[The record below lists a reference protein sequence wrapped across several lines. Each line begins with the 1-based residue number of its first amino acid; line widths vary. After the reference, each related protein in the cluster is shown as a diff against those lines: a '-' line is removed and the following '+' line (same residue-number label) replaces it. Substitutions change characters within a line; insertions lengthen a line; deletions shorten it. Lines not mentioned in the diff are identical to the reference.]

1 MYQTTSTV
9 QDEKSPSGRETP
21 MERERFIQTLASARQ
36 LDLTQ
41 GCSIF
46 TPPWPGEK
54 ALEIH
59 FFKRVTGAYGGG
71 QGANGQIL
79 NWSNTVGTH
88 LVGETAFHS
97 GGRAIADIPL
107 EDLCGPG
114 VVVDLSDA
122 VSDYSLY
129 TPEMILKRVAVK
141 KGDILIINTGYHR
154 YSWDLPDVYNP
165 AAQGGV
171 ESKEFGFLVRHPG
184 PSPDF
189 FKWALDMQLKVIGV
203 DCGCAE
209 HPMNTPI
216 RNMHAKEFEKAEAK
230 MVAEYGKS
238 WDEMYP
244 REEYYQITHMTMPKA
259 HLLLAESI
267 VGEIDQLKNKRA
279 WIMLLPIPFMEVET
293 AWMRACALL
302 PPDGMGEGEFF
313 EFMASAAML
322 DLTVPFSVRTPQWAN
337 YIPLTVTYTKRV
349 GGQFFGMGRNGS
361 ICNASIHLGTHMDGE
376 KHFWPAGRSIGQVPL
391 KDWVGPGVI
400 ADISHLVSD
409 SSVYT
414 PEMIESVVDIR
425 QGDILIL
432 KTGWY
437 KYGWNSPDS
446 DEFRYMIKHPGPSPD
461 FSQWCIDKKLK
472 WLGIDAVSQDHPM
485 NTIQRLWHPKT
496 FEEANRKLI
505 EDFGKDWDEM
515 FPLEKYYQDTHLN
528 LFPKK
533 IVHAENLAKDIAGI
547 KSGRYY
553 LGCYLQKR
561 LEITSM
567 WGRFI
572 AFKEAG

>member
-1 MYQTTSTV
+1 MDRDQL
-9 QDEKSPSGRETP
+9 
-21 MERERFIQTLASARQ
+21 IQIIRSAK
-36 LDLTQ
+36 LIDLTQ

-71 QGANGQIL
+71 QGANGQLL

-88 LVGETAFHS
+88 LVGERAFHS
-97 GGRAIADIPL
+97 GGRAIADIAL

-114 VVVDLSDA
+114 VVVDISDA

-129 TPEMILKRVAVK
+129 TPRMITERTSVK
-141 KGDILIINTGYHR
+141 KGDILIINTGYHK
-154 YSWDLPDVYNP
+154 YSWDQPDVYS
-165 AAQGGV
+165 AKAQGGV

-184 PSPDF
+184 PSPEF
-189 FKWALDMQLKVIGV
+189 FQWALEMELKVIGV

-209 HPMNTPI
+209 HPMNTSI
-216 RNMHAKEFEKAEAK
+216 RYMHANEFKKAEAK
-230 MVAEYGKS
+230 LTAEYGKS
-238 WDEMYP
+238 WDEMFP
-244 REEYYQITHMTMPKA
+244 QDEYYEMTHHKLPNA
-259 HLLLAESI
+259 HLLFAESI
-267 VGEIDQLKNKRA
+267 VGDIDKLKNQRA
-279 WIMLLPIPFMEVET
+279 WIMIQPIPFMEVES
-293 AWMRACALL
+293 AWARACALL
-302 PPDGMGEGEFF
+302 PPDGMSEDEFF
-313 EFMASAAML
+313 QFMSSTRML
-322 DLTVPFSVRTPQWAN
+322 DLSIPFSVQTPQWAN
-337 YIPLTVTYTKRV
+337 YVPLTVTYTKRV
-349 GGQFFGMGRNGS
+349 GGQNFGMGRNGS
-361 ICNASIHLGTHMDGE
+361 ICNASIHLATHMDGE
-376 KHFWPAGRSIGQVPL
+376 KHFWPAGRTIGQVPL
-391 KDWVGPGVI
+391 ADWVGPGVI

-414 PEMIESVVDIR
+414 PEMIESVVDVHE
-425 QGDILIL
+425 GDILIL

-461 FSQWCIDKKLK
+461 FSPWVVNKKIK

-496 FEEANRKLI
+496 FEAANRKLK

-515 FPLEKYYQDTHLN
+515 FPLDQYYQDTHLN

-533 IVHAENLAKDIAGI
+533 IVHAENLGKDMAIA

-553 LGCYLQKR
+553 IGCFLQKGM
-561 LEITSM
+561 EIASM
-567 WGRFI
+567 WGRFV
-572 AFKEAG
+572 AWEEKD